1 MAKKAATETGIEGY
15 SKEPQGAGWK
25 RCPQCEG
32 FVKGPVTKECPACHH
47 KFEFKSRTVRRPLPD
62 VADREQQMEQQV
74 MLLALK
80 MGGLQNVQKA
90 VQKLQ
95 ADPLISFTIR
105 CGGVENTLRIVGA
118 IETKLTSFEP
128 GT

>member
-1 MAKKAATETGIEGY
+1 MAKKAASENEIEGY

-47 KFEFKSRTVRRPLPD
+47 KFAFKSRLVARP
-62 VADREQQMEQQV
+62 VAGAPNREAELEQQV

-80 MGGLQNVQKA
+80 MGGLSKVTAA
-90 VQKLQ
+90 VEKLK
-95 ADPLISFTIR
+95 ADPLVAFTIR
-105 CGGVENTLRIVGA
+105 CGGVENTTRIVSA
-118 IETKLTSFEP
+118 IETKLTDVNV
-128 GT
+128 